1 MRHPTHLARRLL
13 PAVAVALLG
22 MAACAGGA
30 RALEACRGGE
40 FSASPLRPLPS
51 PAVIGVDV
59 TDNSAENAGLAAA
72 FSRGMSN
79 AGAQV
84 PAGGAATVA
93 MRLSWQV
100 LNPGGGGGGGNGGGQ
115 SGGGGGQ
122 GYMQGGIAREAPVIP
137 DQGLISGRQ
146 AIQPGLLVFRAE
158 ARDPSGAT
166 IFWIGS
172 VQCTLTNGE
181 TDKLLYQ
188 LGQLIGG
195 AIGQRRD
202 HQAM

>member
-1 MRHPTHLARRLL
+1 MLVLLA
-13 PAVAVALLG
+13 

-30 RALEACRGGE
+30 LALETCHGGE
-40 FSASPLRPLPS
+40 FSASPLRALPS

-100 LNPGGGGGGGNGGGQ
+100 LNPGGSGGAGGSQG
-115 SGGGGGQ
+115 GGGGGQ
-122 GYMQGGIAREAPVIP
+122 GFLQGGITREAPVIP

-146 AIQPGLLVFRAE
+146 TLQPGLLVFRAE
-158 ARDPSGAT
+158 ARDPAGTT
-166 IFWIGS
+166 IYWIGS

-181 TDKLLYQ
+181 NDRLLYE

-195 AIGQRRD
+195 AVGQRRE